1 MPPFQKLAKH
11 LVTEIPVAQLQVIL
25 RRPPREDSLPPYSG
39 TLCGGGCGAR
49 PGLNGTLCGLGC
61 TPKAASAPGVI
72 DREGRLGLTAKDL
85 TDIRK
90 DFPKLRQ
97 AVARQLEAHLGKLR

>member
-11 LVTEIPVAQLQVIL
+11 LVTEIPVAKLQA
-25 RRPPREDSLPPYSG
+25 SLK
-39 TLCGGGCGAR
+39 LQ
-49 PGLNGTLCGLGC
+49 PGLIQASSGGFCGKGCTGVEGKVCGLDC
-61 TPKAASAPGVI
+61 KPKASATDVI

-97 AVARQLEAHLGKLR
+97 AVARQIEVHLNKLR